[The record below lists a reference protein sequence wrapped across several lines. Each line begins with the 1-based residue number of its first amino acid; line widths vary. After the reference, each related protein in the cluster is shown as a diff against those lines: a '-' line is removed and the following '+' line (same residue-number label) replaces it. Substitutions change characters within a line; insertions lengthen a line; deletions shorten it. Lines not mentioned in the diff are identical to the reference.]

1 MSGGHNLAR
10 RIRHHLALAD
20 GWVRRDDLQHALGC
34 NSYLLDGTL
43 ADLVV
48 DGAVLF
54 NTRSREYRL
63 AVTPLSRRA
72 LRMLLQQP
80 DLQRAT
86 VGMEDGRGKYRL
98 GLALRVPEAQ
108 GGPLIAL
115 TEIEMDKPALGDLLA
130 LGQMCAAAGG
140 TEA

>member
-1 MSGGHNLAR
+1 MSGATLAR

-20 GWVRRDDLQHALGC
+20 GWVRREELQQAVGC
-34 NSYLLDGTL
+34 NSFLLDGTL

-48 DGAVLF
+48 DGSVLF

-72 LRMLLQQP
+72 LRQLLQQP
-80 DLQRAT
+80 ELQRAA

-115 TEIEMDKPALGDLLA
+115 TEIELDKPAVGDLLA
-130 LGQMCAAAGG
+130 IGQLCAAGG
-140 TEA
+140 TKP